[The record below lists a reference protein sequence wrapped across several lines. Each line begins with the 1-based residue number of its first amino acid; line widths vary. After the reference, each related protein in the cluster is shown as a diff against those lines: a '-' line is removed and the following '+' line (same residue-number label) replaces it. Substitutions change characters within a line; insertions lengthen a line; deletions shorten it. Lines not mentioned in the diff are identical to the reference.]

1 MESRELNA
9 RIMQAFKD
17 AEEARLRLL
26 GALAILVEDEII
38 SSGRARELGAMS
50 IEEQRAYLRQV
61 HALPATR
68 GISGDRGAGDSGA
81 NAGRRAKLGEG

>member
-1 MESRELNA
+1 MGQRGRRAEPGDGLGVEQRELNA
-9 RIMQAFKD
+9 KIMQAFKD

-50 IEEQRAYLRQV
+50 IEEQRAYLRQ
-61 HALPATR
+61 AFERPTAP
-68 GISGDRGAGDSGA
+68 GD
-81 NAGRRAKLGEG
+81 LG

>member
-1 MESRELNA
+1 MGECRRRPESGDGLAVEQRELNR
-9 RIMQAFKD
+9 RIMQAFRD

-50 IEEQRAYLRQV
+50 IEEQRAYLRQL
-61 HALPATR
+61 HERPAAP
-68 GISGDRGAGDSGA
+68 GD
-81 NAGRRAKLGEG
+81 LG

>member
-1 MESRELNA
+1 MGQRGRRAKPGDGLSMESAELNR

-50 IEEQRAYLRQV
+50 VEEQRAYLRSV
-61 HALPATR
+61 M
-68 GISGDRGAGDSGA
+68 
-81 NAGRRAKLGEG
+81 K

>member
-1 MESRELNA
+1 MDQGELNR
-9 RIMQAFKD
+9 RIMQAFRD

-50 IEEQRAYLRQV
+50 IEEQRAYLRKV
-61 HALPATR
+61 LAP
-68 GISGDRGAGDSGA
+68 
-81 NAGRRAKLGEG
+81 

>member
-1 MESRELNA
+1 MTDAELNR

-26 GALAILVEDEII
+26 GALAILVDDEII

-50 IEEQRAYLRQV
+50 VEEQRAYLRAV
-61 HALPATR
+61 MDGARSGR
-68 GISGDRGAGDSGA
+68 G
-81 NAGRRAKLGEG
+81 

>member
-1 MESRELNA
+1 MGQRWRRPEPGDGLAVEQRELNR

-50 IEEQRAYLRQV
+50 IEEQRAYLRQL
-61 HALPATR
+61 HERPAAP
-68 GISGDRGAGDSGA
+68 GD
-81 NAGRRAKLGEG
+81 LG

>member
-1 MESRELNA
+1 MEQVELNR

-61 HALPATR
+61 FERPR
-68 GISGDRGAGDSGA
+68 PEGD
-81 NAGRRAKLGEG
+81 LG

>member
-1 MESRELNA
+1 MSDDLNT
-9 RIMQAFKD
+9 RIMQAFRD

-38 SSGRARELGAMS
+38 SSGRASELGAMS

-61 HALPATR
+61 LKP
-68 GISGDRGAGDSGA
+68 
-81 NAGRRAKLGEG
+81 